1 MALLLATA
9 ISLTLSNL
17 GGTSRTWLALW
28 STPLPFSVAGH
39 ALSPRG
45 WVNEGLMAVFFFVVG
60 LEIKQEIA
68 LGLGSGLG
76 LGLGLGLGIRVRGG
90 V

>member
-1 MALLLATA
+1 
-9 ISLTLSNL
+9 
-17 GGTSRTWLALW
+17 
-28 STPLPFSVAGH
+28 
-39 ALSPRG
+39 
-45 WVNEGLMAVFFFVVG
+45 VNEGLMAVFFFVVG